1 MTERVMVDI
10 ETLGRE
16 PGCVVVSIGAVR
28 FGYGIKDELDLDV
41 APTSCQRA
49 GLDIDAETLAW
60 WLTQGEAARSQ
71 LLGGQPLAEALDEL
85 ASFIPAENK
94 EVWAKSPA
102 FDLAILEAAFE
113 AVGQP
118 TPWEFYETRD
128 VRTIV
133 NLECAVDID
142 HQGIEHDA
150 VDDARFQARQVG
162 ETLMHID
169 AEVGDE

>member
-16 PGCVVVSIGAVR
+16 PGCVVVSIGAVE

-85 ASFIPAENK
+85 QQRDTNSMVAQRYERLLGF
-94 EVWAKSPA
+94 
-102 FDLAILEAAFE
+102 
-113 AVGQP
+113 G
-118 TPWEFYETRD
+118 EFRE
-128 VRTIV
+128 
-133 NLECAVDID
+133 
-142 HQGIEHDA
+142 
-150 VDDARFQARQVG
+150 
-162 ETLMHID
+162 
-169 AEVGDE
+169 